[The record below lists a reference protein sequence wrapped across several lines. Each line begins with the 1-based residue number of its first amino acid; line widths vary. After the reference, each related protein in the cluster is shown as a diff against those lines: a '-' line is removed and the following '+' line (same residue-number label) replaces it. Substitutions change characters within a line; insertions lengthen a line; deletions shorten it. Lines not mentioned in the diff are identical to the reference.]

1 MSLPFAA
8 KCGVE
13 GDNAERA
20 ERFDSQSVMPGL
32 VAGIHAFI

>member
-1 MSLPFAA
+1 MISPSAA
-8 KCGVE
+8 KYDVE

-32 VAGIHAFI
+32 VPGIHAFI